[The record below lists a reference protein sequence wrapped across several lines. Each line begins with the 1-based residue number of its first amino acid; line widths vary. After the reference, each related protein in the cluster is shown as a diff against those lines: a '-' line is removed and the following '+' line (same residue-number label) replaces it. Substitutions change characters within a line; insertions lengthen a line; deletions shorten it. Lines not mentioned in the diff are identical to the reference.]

1 MRDRGPAPW
10 PRRTERRTRD
20 RASRSLDP
28 WTALWCVLW
37 TGVRRTEGTPLT
49 ARVRAEREG
58 GGSERLSAAMGVRP
72 LLETEKLLS
81 LTAVV
86 YPRGDRLGQLLA
98 ATSMLPLVLAVSLVT
113 CVLCRRDL
121 HSCFMLLGQLLNELL
136 NKAIKESVR
145 EARPQGSPADDFGM
159 PSSHSQFMWYFAT
172 YHVLFAHSRAAHHSR
187 LEVLGSS
194 ALALLCA
201 GGVAYSRV
209 YLLYHTVEQVLTPTN
224 DSLEH
229 GSVLY

>member
-1 MRDRGPAPW
+1 
-10 PRRTERRTRD
+10 
-20 RASRSLDP
+20 
-28 WTALWCVLW
+28 
-37 TGVRRTEGTPLT
+37 
-49 ARVRAEREG
+49 
-58 GGSERLSAAMGVRP
+58 MGVRP
-72 LLETEKLLS
+72 LLGTEKLLS

-229 GSVLY
+229 GSVLYWNSVPF